1 MTLALALVFGG
12 YAVLAC
18 LVAGRI
24 LTAPVPP
31 PLADAD
37 LPTVAVVVA
46 ARDEEDCLGRCLD
59 ALRAQDY
66 PADRLTVVVAD
77 DHSTDGTAAVVREHA
92 AGDGPPVRYLRVPD
106 PDGPLRGKAQALH
119 TAFEAVDAEVVV
131 ITDADCAPVPTW
143 ARTLA
148 AAFADETVGIAC
160 GLARLAPRPGRPFD
174 RVQALDWELLLGYVS
189 AAAEAGAPATGMGNN
204 MGVRRA
210 AYEGVGGYPAL
221 PVSVTEDFILVQA
234 VAEAGWRVRF
244 PLAAGSVVWSLPA
257 DGVAATYGQRRRWAR
272 GGLSG
277 DRWVLPLYAVLFAVH
292 ALLVAAVVVA
302 PLAGLAAF
310 GAKAAADG
318 IALAAVRRRAGG
330 RVRPGA
336 LLGMAVFVTVYLVTL
351 PVALVLRPQIGWKGR
366 SH

>member
-12 YAVLAC
+12 YLVLAVA
-18 LVAGRI
+18 VAGRI
-24 LTAPVPP
+24 LTARAPAA
-31 PLADAD
+31 LADAE

-46 ARDEEDCLGRCLD
+46 ARDEQACIGRCLD

-66 PADRLTVVVAD
+66 PADRLTLVVAD
-77 DHSTDGTAAVVREHA
+77 DHSTDGTAEVVCQHA
-92 AGDGPPVRYLRVPD
+92 ASAGLPIRYLRVPE

-119 TAFEAVDAEVVV
+119 TAIEAVDADVVL

-143 ARTLA
+143 ARALA

-174 RVQALDWELLLGYVS
+174 HVQALDWELLLGYVS

-210 AYEGVGGYPAL
+210 AYQAVGGYPAL

-277 DRWVLPLYAVLFAVH
+277 DRWVVPLYGVLFAVH
-292 ALLVAAVVVA
+292 ALLAVSLVVA

-310 GAKAAADG
+310 AAKAVADG
-318 IALAAVRRRAGG
+318 VALTAVRRRTGG
-330 RVRPGA
+330 RVRVGA
-336 LLGMAVFVTVYLVTL
+336 LLGMVAFVTAYLVTL
-351 PVALVLRPQIGWKGR
+351 PAALALRPQIGWKGR